1 MGRYG
6 PQQSWSRENPE
17 NPYGPAMLV
26 IAGTSGRH
34 VHGTNG
40 PMNGGVE
47 YLTELST
54 GLRTVTRGCV
64 RIENREIVDL
74 AHAAQKFLET
84 GGTINVYFVR
94 P

>member
-1 MGRYG
+1 
-6 PQQSWSRENPE
+6 
-17 NPYGPAMLV
+17 
-26 IAGTSGRH
+26 
-34 VHGTNG
+34 
-40 PMNGGVE
+40 MNGGVE